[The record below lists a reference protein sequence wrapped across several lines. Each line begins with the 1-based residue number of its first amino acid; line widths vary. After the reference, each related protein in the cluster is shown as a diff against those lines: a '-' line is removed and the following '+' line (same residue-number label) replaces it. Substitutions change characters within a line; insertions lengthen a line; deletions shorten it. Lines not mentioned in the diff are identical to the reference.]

1 MGGSQSIVIGIT
13 PFGVPNARLA
23 VALARAGAGA
33 VLDLGVDREV
43 GLRELAQTARL
54 TGGAFGVRL
63 DPAQGWADGDL
74 PASVETVVLPAGA
87 DPEAFPGR
95 RTLVQ
100 VVSLEEA
107 SVAEAAGATG
117 LIAVGSE
124 CGGRIGDEGAFILS
138 QRLLSATEL
147 PVWVQGG
154 IGLSTAAACVAGGA
168 AGVVL
173 ESQLALVREAALPEA
188 VQKVL
193 RKMDGSETTV
203 LAGYRVFSRPDLK
216 LPGEMV
222 GAEAEAVRARLG
234 CGDLT
239 QTLLPA
245 GQDAALAAPL
255 ARRFET
261 AGRLV
266 AGLSQAIDESLRAA
280 RKLEPLAPGSPMATE
295 HGTRYP
301 LLQGPMTRVSDRS
314 AFAEAVAE
322 GGGLPFLALALM
334 RGPQVRELVEET
346 AERLGDRPWGVGILG
361 FVPPDRREEQVAV
374 LRDLR
379 PPFAIIAGGRP
390 SQAREL
396 EALGIRTYLHV
407 PSPGL
412 LEAFL
417 KDGARRFIFEGQEC
431 GGHVGP
437 RTSFTLWEQ
446 QLELLSR
453 FERPTELSVVFAG
466 GIHDARSGAMVAAM
480 AARLADKGAHVGAL
494 MGTAYLFTD
503 EAVASGAILPGYQR
517 MAVGCSRTVL
527 LETAPGHATRCVE
540 SDYVRAFRS
549 AKEELEAEGLGPK
562 EVWARLEDLNLGRLR
577 MASKGLRRE
586 GDTLADLSED
596 EQVHEGMYM
605 IGQVA
610 TMHGDVTSIE
620 SLHEEISVGSVE
632 HLSRGAERPMI
643 QVESRP
649 ADIAIVGMACVFA
662 EAPDLDHF
670 WRNIVTEVDAISE
683 VPPERWNPAIYVD
696 PEGQPGRTSPT
707 ANGGFISPVP
717 FETADY
723 GIPPRSVSAIDPG
736 QLLSLEVARRALE
749 DAGYWGRDF
758 DREHTSVIFGAEGGS
773 DLTGAYG
780 FRAFYRQIAGELPA
794 ELEHALPE
802 FTEDTFPGVLANV
815 IAGRI
820 ANRLDLGGMNFTVDA
835 ACASALAAIEAGVRT
850 LVAGTSNLALVGG
863 TDFHNS
869 IYDYLLFSS
878 VHAISQQGRSMA
890 FDQRADG
897 MAMGEGVGVVVL
909 KRLADAERD
918 GDRIYAVIK
927 AIAGSSDGRH
937 LGLTAP
943 RKDGQVRA
951 LRRAYAQAGI
961 SPAQVQLMEA
971 HGTGTVL
978 GDRTE
983 LLSME
988 SIFSEFDAQPASC
1001 SLGSVKSMIG
1011 HTKCAAGIASVIKT
1025 ALALHHG
1032 VRPPTLHVEN
1042 PNTAWVE
1049 GQSSFGFDRRA
1060 RPWKPGHR
1068 IAGVSSF
1075 GFGGTN
1081 FHAVLAEHRDPL
1093 SELGSDRTGLK
1104 VWPVEVFLFRGA
1116 DRQEA
1121 AAQMQR
1127 LQGVLERGMRP
1138 DERAWPLAELARATA
1153 EAGSGPVQ
1161 AALLATSAQDLLD
1174 RLAAARRYQ
1183 PAEEV
1188 FYRSEESSDLGKV
1201 AFLFPGQGSQRVGM
1215 GAELFVVF
1223 PFLDDLLAA
1232 GGEWLDRIYPHEP
1245 YGEEAQKRQVEAL
1258 TDTRVAQPAL
1268 GLVALAVARV
1278 LDHLGI
1284 KADMAGGHSY
1294 GELAALCAGGALSTQ
1309 DLFALSAQRAE
1320 AILAAAGDDPGGMA
1334 AVAAS
1339 PEQIEPYL
1347 ESLDGVVIANR
1358 NTPRQTV
1365 ISGPHAPLEEASRRL
1380 REGGLAVRDLP
1391 VACAFHSGVVAA
1403 AAETFGQALQAV
1415 EFGAA
1420 NHPIWSNVTAAPY
1433 PSGDAAAA
1441 RTLLSRQVAEPVRF
1455 REQVEAMYEDGARV
1469 FVEVG
1474 AGRVLT
1480 GLVGEILK
1488 GRPHVAVAPGGRF
1501 AHWDGEGLSG
1511 LKQFLRAIARLAA
1524 HGVPLDLEGLFRHR
1538 GIEGFDLAA
1547 PPARTLGATTWMI
1560 DGFRSLPLH
1569 GELPESAMHPSSRPP
1584 VELVPAG
1591 SQAAAPR
1598 SGSGAGLEPA
1608 EGAVVEYL
1616 RNMRELAEGQREIM
1630 LGLLGTAPSPRVVV
1644 ETTGRTSPP
1653 AIGPA
1658 PEPPAEPMSPAAGEP
1673 AAGNAPEVLD
1683 PREVLIEV
1691 VHERTGYPKEMLGLD
1706 QDLEAEL
1713 SIDSIKRIEILSV
1726 LNEKMGLAALAGTA
1740 QEEVIEALAG
1750 VRTLRGI
1757 LDWVEQRTGSGSPAE
1772 SPDTPPAAAVEVAEA
1787 AEMPTAAPATA
1798 TPRANGSTAAAAP
1811 AEEVERYVF
1820 RVEPLPDAK
1829 PNGRILAGTRFVIV
1843 DDGRGIAEAL
1853 AARLEEGGAA
1863 PEILARGETWPEGA
1877 QGLIDF
1883 SPLAADAGAE
1893 DVKALFRN
1901 ARLAAEGGAL
1911 WIVSATALGGS
1922 FGQQPNGHGG
1932 LGQGGVAGLLKTVA
1946 KEYPELHVRAIDFD
1960 PEESAE
1966 HLAELV
1972 YQEITADDRLVE
1984 VGYLDGQRRR
1994 LMPAPAGLEGNGH
2007 QLTTLD
2013 SESVVLLT
2021 GGARGIT
2028 ALVAAELARRYG
2040 CRLELVGRTP
2050 IEATEEDADLAAATD
2065 PVALRKLLVTRM
2077 PGADL
2082 PQVEAAA
2089 RRTIAQRELAASL
2102 EAIREA
2108 GSEVRYRSLDVRD
2121 AEALGALID
2130 SIYAE
2135 HGRIDGVIHGAGVV
2149 EDKFLRHKTE
2159 DSFARV
2165 FDTKVGPALTLARH
2179 LRDDLRFLVFFSS
2192 VIGAFGNRGQA
2203 DYAAANDL
2211 LDKLALRL
2219 NHTLPGRVVS
2229 IEWGPW
2235 DAGMVTPELRR
2246 EYARRGIGLIPADAG
2261 IESFFEELAHGPK
2274 EDAQVLLANADLSR
2288 LA

>member
-1 MGGSQSIVIGIT
+1 MVLGMS

-23 VALARAGAGA
+23 VALARAGAAA
-33 VLDLGVDREV
+33 VLDLGADREV
-43 GLRELAQTARL
+43 GQRELALAAEWAD
-54 TGGAFGVRL
+54 GAFGVRL
-63 DPAQGWADGDL
+63 DPAEGWRDGDL
-74 PASVETVVLPAGA
+74 PASVETVVLPAGS
-87 DPEAFPGR
+87 DPRAFPDR

-107 SVAEAAGATG
+107 AAAEAAGATG

-138 QRLLSATEL
+138 QRLLTATEL

-188 VQKVL
+188 VRKALQ
-193 RKMDGSETTV
+193 KMDGSETAV

-216 LPGEMV
+216 LPSAMA
-222 GAEAEAVRARLG
+222 GADADAVRARLG
-234 CGDLT
+234 CGDLAE
-239 QTLLPA
+239 TLLPA

-255 ARRFET
+255 AKRFET

-266 AGLSQAIDESLRAA
+266 AGLSQAIDESLRVA
-280 RKLEPLAPGSPMATE
+280 RKLEPLAPGSPMALE

-301 LLQGPMTRVSDRS
+301 LLQGPMTRVSDRA

-334 RGPQVRELVEET
+334 RGPQVRELVQET
-346 AERLGDRPWGVGILG
+346 ADRLGDRPWGVGILG

-446 QLELLSR
+446 QLELLHR

-517 MAVGCSRTVL
+517 MAVDCARTVL

-540 SDYVRAFRS
+540 SDYVRAFRT
-549 AKEELEAEGLGPK
+549 AKEELEAEGLGSK

-596 EQVHEGMYM
+596 EQVREGMYM

-620 SLHEEISVGSVE
+620 TLHQEVSAGSIE

-649 ADIAIVGMACVFA
+649 AEIAIVGMACVFA

-670 WRNIVTEVDAISE
+670 WRNIVTGVDAISE
-683 VPPERWNPAIYVD
+683 VPHERWNPAIYVD
-696 PEGQPGRTSPT
+696 PKGQPGRTTPT

-717 FETADY
+717 FDAATY
-723 GIPPRSVSAIDPG
+723 GIPPRSLSAIDPG

-758 DREHTSVIFGAEGGS
+758 DREHTSVMFGAEGGS

-780 FRAFYRQIAGELPA
+780 FRAFYRQIAGEIPA
-794 ELEHALPE
+794 ELEHVLPE

-835 ACASALAAIEAGVRT
+835 ACASALAAVEAGVRT
-850 LVAGTSNLALVGG
+850 LAAGTSNLALVGG

-890 FDQRADG
+890 FDRRADG

-943 RKDGQVRA
+943 RKEGQVRA
-951 LRRAYAQAGI
+951 LRRAYAQAGL
-961 SPAQVQLMEA
+961 SPAEVQLMEA

-978 GDRTE
+978 GDKTE

-988 SIFSEFDAQPASC
+988 SVFSEFEAEPASC

-1032 VRPPTLHVEN
+1032 VRPPTLHIEN
-1042 PNTAWVE
+1042 PNEAWVE
-1049 GQSSFGFDRRA
+1049 GRSSFGFDRRA
-1060 RPWKPGHR
+1060 RPWKPGRR

-1093 SELGSDRTGLK
+1093 SEAGGQRTGLK
-1104 VWPVEVFLFRGA
+1104 VWPAELFVFRGA

-1121 AAQMQR
+1121 VAHMER
-1127 LQGVLERGMRP
+1127 LQGVVERGMRP
-1138 DERAWPLAELARATA
+1138 DERAWPLADLARATA
-1153 EAGSGPVQ
+1153 QAGSGPVQ
-1161 AALLATSAQDLLD
+1161 AALVAVSPQDLLD
-1174 RLAAARRYQ
+1174 HLAAARRYQ

-1188 FYRSEESSDLGKV
+1188 FYATEEPAEQGKM
-1201 AFLFPGQGSQRVGM
+1201 AFLYPGQGSQRVGM

-1223 PFLDDLLAA
+1223 PFLEDLLAA
-1232 GGEWLDRIYPHEP
+1232 GGKWLDKIYPHEA
-1245 YGEEAQKRQVEAL
+1245 YGEQARKQQVEAL

-1278 LDHLGI
+1278 LDRLGI
-1284 KADMAGGHSY
+1284 EPDMAGGHSY
-1294 GELAALCAGGALSTQ
+1294 GELAALCAGGAFSAGE
-1309 DLFALSAQRAE
+1309 LFALSEQRAE

-1347 ESLDGVVIANR
+1347 DGLDGVVIANR

-1403 AAETFGQALQAV
+1403 AAETFEQSLEDV
-1415 EFGAA
+1415 ELGATSY
-1420 NHPIWSNVTAAPY
+1420 PIWSNVTAAAY
-1433 PSGDAAAA
+1433 PPGDAAAA

-1480 GLVGEILK
+1480 GLVDEILK
-1488 GRPHVAVAPGGRF
+1488 GRPHVAVSPGGRF

-1524 HGVPLDLEGLFRHR
+1524 HGVPLDLRGLFTHR
-1538 GIEGFDLAA
+1538 GIEGFDLAS
-1547 PPARTLGATTWMI
+1547 PPLRTLGATTWMI

-1569 GELPESAMHPSSRPP
+1569 GELPESAMHPSSTPA

-1591 SQAAAPR
+1591 SQAA
-1598 SGSGAGLEPA
+1598 GGAGLEPA

-1616 RNMRELAEGQREIM
+1616 RNMRELAESQREIM
-1630 LGLLGTAPSPRVVV
+1630 LGLLGTAPAPRVVV
-1644 ETTGRTSPP
+1644 ETTGRTALPP
-1653 AIGPA
+1653 TRPAAELAAEPVAAAEPA
-1658 PEPPAEPMSPAAGEP
+1658 PEAAP
-1673 AAGNAPEVLD
+1673 QVQPQVQLD
-1683 PREVLIEV
+1683 AREVLLEV

-1740 QEEVIEALAG
+1740 QEEVVEALAG

-1757 LDWVEQRTGSGSPAE
+1757 LDWVEERTGSGSSAGAADTGPAE
-1772 SPDTPPAAAVEVAEA
+1772 AVEAPAEAIVAGEVVEPATTEHGANGSPLTEPAAA
-1787 AEMPTAAPATA
+1787 P
-1798 TPRANGSTAAAAP
+1798 
-1811 AEEVERYVF
+1811 EEVERYVF
-1820 RVEPLPDAK
+1820 RVEPLPNAK
-1829 PNGRILAGTRFVIV
+1829 PNGKILAGTRFAIV
-1843 DDGRGIAEAL
+1843 DDGRGIAQAL
-1853 AARLEEGGAA
+1853 AARLVTAGAT
-1863 PEILARGETWPEGA
+1863 PEILARGETWPKGS
-1877 QGLIDF
+1877 QGLVDF
-1883 SPLAADAGAE
+1883 SPLADDAGAE

-1901 ARLAAEGGAL
+1901 ARLAAEGGAV

-1946 KEYPELHVRAIDFD
+1946 KEYPELHVRVIDFD

-1966 HLAELV
+1966 HVADLV

-1984 VGYLDGQRRR
+1984 VGYLGGQRRR
-1994 LMPAPAGLEGNGH
+1994 LTPAPADLESNGH
-2007 QLTTLD
+2007 QIARLD

-2028 ALVAAELARRYG
+2028 ALVAAELASRYG
-2040 CRLELVGRTP
+2040 CHLELVGRTP
-2050 IEATEEDADLAAATD
+2050 LDDGEEDAELAAAND
-2065 PVALRKLLVTRM
+2065 PVALRKLLVARM
-2077 PGADL
+2077 PEADL

-2089 RRTIAQRELAASL
+2089 RLTIAQRELAANL
-2102 EAIREA
+2102 AAIRKA

-2130 SIYAE
+2130 SLYAE

-2219 NHTLPGRVVS
+2219 NHSLPGRVVS